1 VPTHVALLRGI
12 NLGPHKRVAMPALRT
27 LVESL
32 GHTEVATYIASG
44 NVVFTATGATTTL
57 ADELEKA
64 IADELGVTCRVVV
77 LTTDELV
84 KAAAGNP
91 YPDEPD
97 PKRVHAIFLTGPA
110 GAAARKRLDQARE
123 KLGEKVG
130 RDEAEIVFRKLIAQL
145 QHLGEVIVM
154 QARFCLRQLPFESW
168 FFRILSNL
176 FIDLLRRR
184 PKQKPLSLDQPMG
197 DEESEENLLLQIPD
211 EEANPERSLIDQ
223 VMDENLQNALNA
235 LPDSFR
241 AAVLLCDVEG
251 RSYEE
256 IARIMHSSIGTVRSR
271 IHRGRTLLRRALDS
285 QAAPS
290 KPGRASKKRPAPLLP
305 LAHAA

>member
-44 NVVFTATGATTTL
+44 NVVFTATGTTAKL

-130 RDEAEIVFRKLIAQL
+130 RDEAEVVGRVLYL
-145 QHLGEVIVM
+145 HT
-154 QARFCLRQLPFESW
+154 
-168 FFRILSNL
+168 
-176 FIDLLRRR
+176 
-184 PKQKPLSLDQPMG
+184 
-197 DEESEENLLLQIPD
+197 PD
-211 EEANPERSLIDQ
+211 G
-223 VMDENLQNALNA
+223 
-235 LPDSFR
+235 F
-241 AAVLLCDVEG
+241 G
-251 RSYEE
+251 RSELAKVLSRPGGAAE
-256 IARIMHSSIGTVRSR
+256 GTARNWATV
-271 IHRGRTLLRRALDS
+271 TKLLAMCE
-285 QAAPS
+285 A
-290 KPGRASKKRPAPLLP
+290 
-305 LAHAA
+305 